1 MPVLRSG
8 QSGGLEVLQLLRRSV
23 APSTAPRIVPALRD
37 REPGKSDRLLLV
49 QRPAP
54 GTQVFA
60 SPALPGDRRHG
71 GSRGGVPPPGTNR
84 PAPSVSWPA
93 PPPPPRGRASKPPP
107 PPPRARVSH
116 R

>member
-1 MPVLRSG
+1 MRVLRSG

-60 SPALPGDRRHG
+60 SPALPGVRRHG
-71 GSRGGVPPPGTNR
+71 D
-84 PAPSVSWPA
+84 
-93 PPPPPRGRASKPPP
+93 
-107 PPPRARVSH
+107 SH
-116 R
+116 RWIPPLRVTLHPTRCSTRATPLASAQSLNVSRITTTRI

>member
-71 GSRGGVPPPGTNR
+71 GSRAGWPP
-84 PAPSVSWPA
+84 PA
-93 PPPPPRGRASKPPP
+93 PPPPPHGALPRPAAPPP
-107 PPPRARVSH
+107 QTP
-116 R
+116 

>member
-71 GSRGGVPPPGTNR
+71 GSRGGVPPPW
-84 PAPSVSWPA
+84 PS
-93 PPPPPRGRASKPPP
+93 PPPTGPCGAARSTRRQRAK
-107 PPPRARVSH
+107 
-116 R
+116 

>member
-54 GTQVFA
+54 GAQVFA

-71 GSRGGVPPPGTNR
+71 GSRGGGRPPPPPPSPHPR
-84 PAPSVSWPA
+84 PSPPA
-93 PPPPPRGRASKPPP
+93 PPPPPP
-107 PPPRARVSH
+107 
-116 R
+116 